1 MIVDAQPAL
10 WYNYYAMVVRNKL
23 GTSSREY
30 FSSVSPKGQI
40 TLPAEVRR
48 LLGVNPRDKVAIV
61 MRGETITV
69 EKRVAD
75 LRSAYMVFP
84 ALKKKLSD
92 GETTDI
98 ARDEHLQHVAQEG
111 L

>member
-1 MIVDAQPAL
+1 
-10 WYNYYAMVVRNKL
+10 MVVRSKI
-23 GTSSREY
+23 GTARQEY

-40 TLPAEVRR
+40 TLPAEIRR

-69 EKRVAD
+69 EKRETD
-75 LRSAYMVFP
+75 LHSAYMVFP
-84 ALKKKLSD
+84 ALKNKLSD
-92 GETTDI
+92 REVTDI
-98 ARDEHLQHVAQEG
+98 AREEHLQHVAEEG